1 MIPTLVAAQ
10 LALLHLDSKRAFLL
24 LTHFSAPDA
33 LFCGTVGDTREQ
45 GDVKGAVLREKQYLP
60 LPKDAIH
67 VGLDPG
73 IINPIDLAWRLEE
86 HTPVQRMTYT
96 AKEHYEAGHINSV
109 AKKHEA
115 RVQRLA

>member
-1 MIPTLVAAQ
+1 M
-10 LALLHLDSKRAFLL
+10 
-24 LTHFSAPDA
+24 
-33 LFCGTVGDTREQ
+33 
-45 GDVKGAVLREKQYLP
+45 LREKQYLP

-86 HTPVQRMTYT
+86 HCPVQRMTYT

-109 AKKHEA
+109 AKKREA
-115 RVQRLA
+115 RVQRLAKEQVDALSKTRKKTGDLDEFRAVRPSLDLI